1 MDVLGHIVIVV
12 VVFLPRLFLLMLC
25 LCGCFSDLQT
35 VQVQK
40 MEKVN
45 LISKCLIVVTKDLSY
60 QLDLIYDIIFHF
72 RFR

>member
-1 MDVLGHIVIVV
+1 
-12 VVFLPRLFLLMLC
+12 MLC
-25 LCGCFSDLQT
+25 LCGFFSDLQT

-45 LISKCLIVVTKDLSY
+45 LISKCLIVVTKDLS
-60 QLDLIYDIIFHF
+60 QLDLIYDIIFNF

>member
-1 MDVLGHIVIVV
+1 
-12 VVFLPRLFLLMLC
+12 MLC